1 MSEIKTFKL
10 NPLRVKTLDDIIVIL
25 DGMGITITNEAE
37 DFETLKKYFDVE
49 VVEMEVKFT
58 NDNSYKI

>member
-10 NPLRVKTLDDIIVIL
+10 NPLKVKTLDDIIVIL
-25 DGMGITITNEAE
+25 DGMGLTITNEAE